1 MKQATERRRREKNQQ
16 QQKRKQAHSK
26 CWKYGTNIL
35 SFDGVLFSVIILQWS
50 NSPHSFSISC
60 YCSQYIFAFSST
72 HSLCAIW
79 CCFVFFSHFSS
90 ISSFFLPSSPPLAS
104 CSFTLFYVSREM
116 ILWKI
121 LACMCAEYFF
131 SVLCFL
137 LYYAMPRH
145 HIAYTNSQP
154 KWLSIGLE
162 LVNSWLKSKIILCD
176 VLRFPANFMCS

>member
-1 MKQATERRRREKNQQ
+1 MLKIRDEHIELWWCLGLS
-16 QQKRKQAHSK
+16 H
-26 CWKYGTNIL
+26 NITMIQFAPFIL
-35 SFDGVLFSVIILQWS
+35 YLLLLLTIHIRLFFYTFVV
-50 NSPHSFSISC
+50 C
-60 YCSQYIFAFSST
+60 YLMLFC
-72 HSLCAIW
+72 
-79 CCFVFFSHFSS
+79 VFSHFSS